1 MVGFSQKICSSPQ
14 HGRDCRG
21 GLLADRCA
29 SNGAGRVPR
38 NPGKP
43 LKNGL
48 LAIFSCRKVAAA
60 FSGPSRASGTGR
72 YVLYKMA
79 SVLLGRICFA

>member
-1 MVGFSQKICSSPQ
+1 MFLSWVLSFIFFQGFSSPQ
-14 HGRDCRG
+14 HGRDWRG

-43 LKNGL
+43 FQNGTDL
-48 LAIFSCRKVAAA
+48 
-60 FSGPSRASGTGR
+60 PSTAGAG
-72 YVLYKMA
+72 A
-79 SVLLGRICFA
+79 